1 MRFKKSKNASQNRKN
16 RKNRKNQNFQ
26 NFFLYL
32 SLPQTNHFRYRNVR
46 SHRPVL
52 ETEER
57 IQKLVDSE
65 ENDAALLEARK
76 SQATER
82 EQN

>member
-16 RKNRKNQNFQ
+16 RKYRNFQ
-26 NFFLYL
+26 KKILCH

-65 ENDAALLEARK
+65 ENDAVLLEARK

>member
-1 MRFKKSKNASQNRKN
+1 MRFKKSKNASQNRKI
-16 RKNRKNQNFQ
+16 RKNQNFQ

-32 SLPQTNHFRYRNVR
+32 FLPQTNHFRYRNVR

-65 ENDAALLEARK
+65 ENDAVLLEARK

>member
-1 MRFKKSKNASQNRKN
+1 MPKG
-16 RKNRKNQNFQ
+16 
-26 NFFLYL
+26 Y
-32 SLPQTNHFRYRNVR
+32 FRYRNAR

-65 ENDAALLEARK
+65 ENDALLLEARK

>member
-1 MRFKKSKNASQNRKN
+1 M
-16 RKNRKNQNFQ
+16 
-26 NFFLYL
+26 
-32 SLPQTNHFRYRNVR
+32 
-46 SHRPVL
+46 L

-65 ENDAALLEARK
+65 ENDAVLLEARK

>member
-1 MRFKKSKNASQNRKN
+1 MRFKNRKTRPKIEKIEN
-16 RKNRKNQNFQ
+16 IEIFKKK
-26 NFFLYL
+26 FLYH

-65 ENDAALLEARK
+65 ENDAVLLEARK

>member
-16 RKNRKNQNFQ
+16 RKYRNFQ
-26 NFFLYL
+26 KKILYH
-32 SLPQTNHFRYRNVR
+32 SLPQTNHFRYRNGR

-65 ENDAALLEARK
+65 ENDAVLLEARK